1 LTAQKKLVL
10 GIKNNSNPMN
20 IYIQHIT
27 KQIDGLADKS
37 KADWWNNYLKNA
49 IPFIGVGIPD
59 IRKILIKWQKAV
71 EYEFDYSAL
80 ADDLIRQE
88 IAEYKLAGILIYQ
101 LFVLGKVENN
111 LILDHIEKI
120 FDQKYVYDWNTC
132 DWLCV
137 RVLTPMIDSGTRH
150 DMVRIRGWSDREY
163 FWHARAA
170 LVSFAQSNSLSKYYR
185 TLTKPMHS
193 LIIREERFAKTS
205 VGWVMREISKFD
217 MDYVQTLLQTNKT
230 HLTKE
235 VSLNA
240 LKYVEKSRKKEIL
253 TELSI

>member
-1 LTAQKKLVL
+1 MKIH
-10 GIKNNSNPMN
+10 IKN
-20 IYIQHIT
+20 IIRE
-27 KQIDGLADKS
+27 IDGLADQA
-37 KADWWNNYLKNA
+37 KAVWWNNYLKNS
-49 IPFIGVGIPD
+49 IRFIGVGIPD
-59 IRKILIKWQKAV
+59 IRKILIKWQKTV
-71 EYEFDYSAL
+71 EDEFDYPTL
-80 ADDLIRQE
+80 ADDLIRLE

-101 LFVLGKVENN
+101 LFVLGKKENS

-120 FDQKYVYDWNTC
+120 FEQTYIFDWNTC

-137 RVLTPMIDSGTRH
+137 RVLTPMIDSGTRN

-170 LVSFAQSNSLSKYYR
+170 LVPFAQSSSLSKYYR
-185 TLTKPMHS
+185 TLANPMHS

-205 VGWVMREISKFD
+205 VGWVLREISKFD
-217 MDYVQTLLQTNKT
+217 IDYVLTFLQTNKS

-240 LKYVEKSRKKEIL
+240 LKYMDKSRKKEIL